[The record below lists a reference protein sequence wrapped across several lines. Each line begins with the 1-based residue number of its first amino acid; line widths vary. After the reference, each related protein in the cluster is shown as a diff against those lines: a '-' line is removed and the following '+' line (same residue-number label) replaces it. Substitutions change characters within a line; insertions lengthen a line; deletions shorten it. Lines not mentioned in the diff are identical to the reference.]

1 MHKIAI
7 LHYSCPPVVG
17 GVEEVVRQQAQ
28 LFHRYGHSVKIIAG
42 TGGQFSEDISF
53 EFNPLLSS
61 RNEEILEALEG
72 GEGASK
78 KIEEIAHTIFGYLKG
93 TLSGYDVLIAH
104 NVLSMHFNLPLT
116 LALHMLA
123 AERDINV
130 VSWNHDSPY
139 FYEDH
144 PVKIDE
150 DRWSIL
156 KSYNPDISYVVISES
171 REEEFGQLYGTD
183 VALTVIPNG
192 IDPIDFFSLDDSTFK
207 LIMEEDLFEAELIL
221 VQPSRLHPRK
231 NIELSIEVI
240 RALRDLG
247 IHAKLLLTGAYDPH
261 AERAVDYYKKLE
273 DLARS
278 LDVEK
283 DIIIVAEYSF
293 ENGERLKADRI
304 IMRDLYLISDLLFLP
319 SWQEGFGIPLLEAG
333 MIKLPIVCSDI
344 APFKTIAGDNVCY
357 FAPDDPPGEIGRS
370 LLDFLGQL
378 KPQGMYR
385 SVIRD
390 YVWDNIYHH
399 RLRPFLEGLG
409 QPGKFK

>member
-1 MHKIAI
+1 MLKIAI

-28 LFHRYGHSVKIIAG
+28 LFHRYGHPVKIIAG
-42 TGGQFSEDISF
+42 TGRQFNEEILF

-61 RNEEILEALEG
+61 RNEEIMKALEG
-72 GEGASK
+72 EGTVSEE
-78 KIEEIAHTIFGYLKG
+78 IEEIARIIFGYLKG

-116 LALHMLA
+116 MALHMLA
-123 AERDINV
+123 AEESISV
-130 VSWNHDSPY
+130 VNWNHDSPY

-150 DRWSIL
+150 ERWSIL
-156 KSYNPDISYVVISES
+156 KRYNPDISYVVISES
-171 REEEFGQLYGTD
+171 REKEFKDLYKID
-183 VALTVIPNG
+183 DSLTVIPNG
-192 IDPIDFFSLDDSTFK
+192 IDPIDFFSLDDSTFN

-240 RALRDLG
+240 KALRDMG
-247 IHAKLLLTGAYDPH
+247 VHAKLLLTGAYDPH
-261 AERAVDYYKKLE
+261 EGKAVDYYKRLE

-278 LDVEK
+278 LHVEK
-283 DIIIVAEYSF
+283 DIIIVAEYRF
-293 ENGERLKADRI
+293 ENGERLEADRI

-319 SWQEGFGIPLLEAG
+319 SKQEGFGIPLLEAG

-344 APFKTIAGDNVCY
+344 EPFQLIGGDHVRY
-357 FAPDDPPGEIGRS
+357 FSLDDPPPEIAES
-370 LLDFLGQL
+370 IMQFLSDMKTQV
-378 KPQGMYR
+378 MYR
-385 SVIRD
+385 NVIKN
-390 YVWDNIYHH
+390 YAWDNIYHH
-399 RLRPFLEGLG
+399 SLKPFLEKLV
-409 QPGKFK
+409 